1 VQLPPIVVISLARAP
16 ARRSAIAAQ
25 LEKLGLPFEFFDAI
39 DGAKLSPERVDEVYS
54 PNRTFMRMGRY
65 LHPNEIG
72 CALSHMD
79 IWEHMVRENVPEM
92 LILEDDVVLADD
104 LPTLLATR
112 DRWVP
117 SDARVVYLAH
127 DMAPPVS
134 PTPLDSAF
142 GTDRAL
148 CTFENPVMRAAAYLI
163 RTPAAAALLPHGKPL
178 TMPLD
183 DLLGRP
189 EFTGGGIY
197 GIVPNAVM
205 WNDDHPSTIWT
216 DTKPDD
222 FAKQSR
228 AGLGGM
234 VRRFIRRFVKS
245 ESLGS

>member
-1 VQLPPIVVISLARAP
+1 MQLPPIVVISLARAP
-16 ARRSAIAAQ
+16 ERRRAIAAQ
-25 LEKLGLPFEFFDAI
+25 LERLGLPFEFFDAI
-39 DGAKLSPERVDEVYS
+39 DGAKLSPERVDAVYS

-65 LHPNEIG
+65 LHANEIG

-79 IWEHMVRENVPEM
+79 IWEHMLRESIPEL

-112 DRWVP
+112 DRWAP
-117 SDARVVYLAH
+117 ADARVVYLAH

-134 PTPLDSAF
+134 PTPLEPDF
-142 GTDRAL
+142 GRERSL

-163 RTPAAAALLPHGKPL
+163 RTPAAESLLPHGKPL
-178 TMPLD
+178 MMPLD

-216 DTKPDD
+216 DTRPDD
-222 FAKQSR
+222 FAKRSR
-228 AGLGGM
+228 SGLGGI
-234 VRRFIRRFVKS
+234 VRRFIRRFVRSKS
-245 ESLGS
+245 LS